1 MAESDLVRRVLVA
14 AVGVPILVSMFWLGG
29 PYLLF
34 GILVIAAGGTKEFLE
49 MQKQKGLHPWKWF
62 GTAASLIWCIWVHQF
77 GIGHSLF
84 PILFLF
90 LTSLLLP
97 LFSHRTETR
106 FNDGLLTF
114 AGVFYAGFLGSFAL
128 VIRNFSNSGGSD
140 GKKIA
145 LLVLL
150 AIWATDIAAYFV
162 GRFFGKRHPFPT
174 ISPSKTG
181 AGFVGGLAG
190 ALCTTYLG
198 ANLFG
203 LSSVSAGLGIGIIV
217 GVGAQVG
224 DLVESMMKRDAGVKD
239 SSSVIPGHGG
249 ILDRFDSFLFAF
261 PLVYMYLAFLHQ

>member
-1 MAESDLVRRVLVA
+1 MAESNLVRRVLVA
-14 AVGVPILVSMFWLGG
+14 SVGVPILVSMFWFGG
-29 PYLLF
+29 TFLLA
-34 GILVIAAGGTKEFLE
+34 GILVIAAGGTIEFLE

-84 PILFLF
+84 PILILL
-90 LTSLLLP
+90 LTSLLLS

-106 FNDGLLTF
+106 FNDAFLTF
-114 AGVFYAGFLGSFAL
+114 VGVLYAGFLGSFAL

-150 AIWATDIAAYFV
+150 AVWATEIAAYFV

-174 ISPSKTG
+174 ISPSKTC
-181 AGFVGGLAG
+181 AGFVGGFAG
-190 ALCTTYLG
+190 ALCTTFTG
-198 ANLFG
+198 ANLLG
-203 LSSVSAGLGIGIIV
+203 LSSLSAGLGIGIIV
-217 GVGAQVG
+217 GLGAQLG

-239 SSSVIPGHGG
+239 SSAAIPGHGG

-261 PLVYMYLAFLHQ
+261 PLVYIYLAILHQ